1 MVKSL
6 DRFDGLIAGV
16 GSDAG
21 IRVVIGLWNRS
32 PFGPFT
38 DVMLQHADG
47 ERVLLAPTQAI
58 ADYVS
63 TIYRFDRVQVTEV
76 SVVHSQPKLYLRAG
90 PLSLDVVIGDRF
102 LLGRALSLLPG
113 RIAAHPAWLR
123 LIDPVAA
130 RVMPG
135 VRTAGTAG
143 NGFREYYGVRD
154 LHRIT
159 AISGSW
165 YGAPLGRLRP
175 VAPPVG
181 FSFGSTPSQP
191 MLATV
196 VTSIVAGR

>member
-1 MVKSL
+1 MKSL

-16 GSDAG
+16 GSDSG
-21 IRVVIGLWNRS
+21 VRVVIGLWNRS

-38 DVMLQHADG
+38 DVMLQQADG

-58 ADYVS
+58 ADYVN
-63 TIYRFDRVQVTEV
+63 TIYRFDRIQVTEV
-76 SVVHSQPKLYLRAG
+76 TVVRSQPKLNLQAG
-90 PLSLDVVIGDRF
+90 PLSLDVEIGGRL

-113 RIAAHPAWLR
+113 SIAAHPAWLR
-123 LIDPVAA
+123 LVDPLAA

-159 AISGSW
+159 GISGSW
-165 YGAPLGRLRP
+165 EGAPLGGLRP

-181 FSFGSTPSQP
+181 FSFGSTPSRP

-196 VTSIVAGR
+196 ATSIIGGR